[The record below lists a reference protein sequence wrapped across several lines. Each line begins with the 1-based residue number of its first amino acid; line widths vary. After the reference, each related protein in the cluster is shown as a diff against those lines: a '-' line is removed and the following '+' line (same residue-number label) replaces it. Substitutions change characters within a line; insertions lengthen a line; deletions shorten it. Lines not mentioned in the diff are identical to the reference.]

1 LYFVATI
8 TESSLSEI
16 PFEMID
22 DVFER
27 SPRLARALFWTA
39 AREAAIVGEHLIDAA
54 RRSAY
59 ERISHFML
67 ELFVRLNGAG
77 LTKDMSFEMPLT
89 QELIGDAVGL
99 TPVHVNRTMR
109 SLREDKLI
117 AMDGK
122 RVMVLDFEA
131 LCLICD
137 FENSYLGSAAQ
148 AIGRELLQ
156 RKRSEPVDFPMR
168 GTRPPNT
175 G

>member
-1 LYFVATI
+1 
-8 TESSLSEI
+8 
-16 PFEMID
+16 
-22 DVFER
+22 
-27 SPRLARALFWTA
+27 
-39 AREAAIVGEHLIDAA
+39 
-54 RRSAY
+54 
-59 ERISHFML
+59 
-67 ELFVRLNGAG
+67 
-77 LTKDMSFEMPLT
+77 
-89 QELIGDAVGL
+89 
-99 TPVHVNRTMR
+99 MR

-122 RVMVLDFEA
+122 RVMILDFDA

-168 GTRPPNT
+168 GTRPSNT